1 MRGRVIQRR
10 PDAQLKYY
18 DRMSQKYIG
27 KPWPYRQ
34 EESPIILVIEIVKA
48 KYSKQPFE
56 RVPPS
61 GS

>member
-1 MRGRVIQRR
+1 MRGRVIERR

-34 EESPIILVIEIVKA
+34 EESPIVL
-48 KYSKQPFE
+48 
-56 RVPPS
+56 
-61 GS
+61 